1 MLTYGSAGHHPAYL
15 VPADR
20 QASRPVGSPALMI
33 GAFPNMTYQTEQTE
47 VPAESS
53 LYLFSD
59 GLFEIV
65 TKDQQRWALTDLLP
79 LLLGGAADAP
89 DVAKVTEAERVYS
102 AVREVAAPGPLD
114 DDVSLVVVTF
124 T

>member
-1 MLTYGSAGHHPAYL
+1 M
-15 VPADR
+15 
-20 QASRPVGSPALMI
+20 
-33 GAFPNMTYQTEQTE
+33 
-47 VPAESS
+47 
-53 LYLFSD
+53 YLFSD
-59 GLFEIV
+59 GLYEIV

-89 DVAKVTEAERVYS
+89 DVAKVTEAERVYN
-102 AVREVAAPGPLD
+102 AVRAVAAPGPLD